1 VRAVV
6 AEDDVLLRAGLVRL
20 LTDAGIE
27 VVADVGDADEL
38 LVAVDERLPDVVVT
52 DIRMPPSYRDEGTR
66 AALSIRQRHPRI
78 GILVLSQHVEP
89 RYAERLLRDHA
100 QGIGYLLK
108 DRVAAISDF
117 IDAVRRVDDGG
128 SVIDSDVV
136 SVLLSRSAAQST
148 LAVLSSREREVL
160 GLVAEGRSNVA
171 IADQLVLTA
180 RTIETHVANVFTK
193 LGLAEQP
200 SDNRRVLA
208 VLAHL
213 RATGSDAGASRPVR
227 ER

>member
-1 VRAVV
+1 MRAVI

-20 LTDAGIE
+20 LSEAGID
-27 VVADVGDADEL
+27 VVAEVGDADKL
-38 LVAVDERLPDVVVT
+38 LIAADEHTPDVVVT
-52 DIRMPPSYRDEGTR
+52 DVRMPPTHRDEGTR
-66 AALSIRQRHPRI
+66 AALAIRQKQPGI

-89 RYAERLLRDHA
+89 RYAERLLREHPR
-100 QGIGYLLK
+100 GIGYLLK

-117 IDAVRRVDDGG
+117 VDAVRRVAEGG

-136 SVLLSRSAAQST
+136 SVLLSRSAAQTT
-148 LAVLSSREREVL
+148 LGVLSSREREVL
-160 GLVAEGRSNVA
+160 GLVAEGRSNSA
-171 IADQLVLTA
+171 IAEELVLTA

-193 LGLAEQP
+193 LGLAEAP

-213 RATGSDAGASRPVR
+213 RAGGT
-227 ER
+227 